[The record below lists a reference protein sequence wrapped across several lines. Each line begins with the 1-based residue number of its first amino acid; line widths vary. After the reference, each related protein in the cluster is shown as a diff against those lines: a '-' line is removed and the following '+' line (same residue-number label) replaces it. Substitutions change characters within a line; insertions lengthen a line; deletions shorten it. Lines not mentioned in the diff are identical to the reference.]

1 MTRTSLTVILGA
13 VCAATVSVAAHAD
26 SEWASRSELGYAL
39 ARGNTD
45 SDNGN
50 LKFEIAH
57 LYNHWIESFGL
68 NALYGK
74 TNGIGTAQRWDG
86 HVQVDYKFTQKT
98 FWFGKLEYQNDR
110 YSGFQYQA
118 SAATGLGRIFLQSDT
133 DKLTA
138 QLGIGIRRL
147 RPEQIIR
154 DDTGAVIERVQGD
167 SSEDAVAAGAVTYE
181 HDFNTSTKLL
191 ESVSVE
197 SGRSNTL
204 LKDTLGVQVKMGS
217 ALSLA
222 IAYNYIRNSSPPVT
236 ALSKTDQLTTVNLVY
251 EIKNDKVPARPVALL
266 DQQLNMTY

>member
-1 MTRTSLTVILGA
+1 MTRTSLRAIVGA
-13 VCAATVSVAAHAD
+13 ACAATASVAAHAD

-50 LKFEIAH
+50 LKFDIAH
-57 LYNHWIESFGL
+57 LYNHWIEAFGMD
-68 NALYGK
+68 ALYGK

-86 HVQVDYKFTQKT
+86 HLQLDYKFTQKA
-98 FWFGKLEYQNDR
+98 FWFGKLEYQDDR

-147 RPEQIIR
+147 RPEELIR
-154 DDTGAVIERVQGD
+154 DDSGAVIERIPGD
-167 SSEDAVAAGAVTYE
+167 SAEDAVAAGAVSYE
-181 HDFNTSTKLL
+181 HDFNTSTMLL

-204 LKDTLGVQVKMGS
+204 VKNNLGIQVKMS
-217 ALSLA
+217 TTLSLA
-222 IAYNYIRNSSPPVT
+222 IAYSYIRNSSPPATV
-236 ALSKTDQLTTVNLVY
+236 LSKTDQLTTVNLVY
-251 EIKNDKVPARPVALL
+251 EIKNDKVPAMPVALL